1 MSTDHRGTAEAEK
14 AAGSGKKSGFFSRI
28 MKKKEKG
35 ERPETAESG
44 QPDSAH
50 RHTLDRTVS
59 APVSGRVIPL
69 SQVPDEAFSS
79 GVLGQGVGIMPDGD
93 MVCAPFDGTVDMLSG
108 TGHAIGLRRG
118 DGMAL
123 LIHVGIDT
131 VRLNGQ
137 GFQAA
142 VKEGAKVQKGDT
154 LIRFDRTFLTQEG
167 YDPTVVILITEPPEG
182 SPEGSPKGRPE
193 GLPSGQEIT
202 CAAECGGT
210 VGIGDPLLSLRYEEA
225 QA

>member
-1 MSTDHRGTAEAEK
+1 
-14 AAGSGKKSGFFSRI
+14 
-28 MKKKEKG
+28 
-35 ERPETAESG
+35 
-44 QPDSAH
+44 
-50 RHTLDRTVS
+50 
-59 APVSGRVIPL
+59 
-69 SQVPDEAFSS
+69 
-79 GVLGQGVGIMPDGD
+79 MPDGET
-93 MVCAPFDGTVDMLSG
+93 VCAPFDGTVDMLSG

-142 VKEGAKVQKGDT
+142 VKEGARVQTGDT

-167 YDPTVVILITEPPEG
+167 YDPTVVILITEPPA
-182 SPEGSPKGRPE
+182 SLPV
-193 GLPSGQEIT
+193 GLLSDQEIT
-202 CAAECGGT
+202 CAAEPDGT
-210 VGIGDPLLSLRYEEA
+210 VGIGDPLLYLRHREA